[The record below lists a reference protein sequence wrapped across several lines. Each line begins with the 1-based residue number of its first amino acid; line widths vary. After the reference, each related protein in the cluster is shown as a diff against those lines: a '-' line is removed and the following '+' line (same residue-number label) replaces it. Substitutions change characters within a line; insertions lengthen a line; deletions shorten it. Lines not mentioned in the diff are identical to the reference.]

1 MRIASVGRVA
11 LRIAS
16 VVRVALRIASVAMVA
31 LRIPTS
37 RTGFYSGVLLE
48 TRLTKLGATALR
60 IPPTLPEVLA
70 FLHLGTFLHRLDR
83 LHRHRGCTA
92 GAWSRVNLA
101 ERDKA
106 SRRDLR
112 QNGYERTDYRRVRAH
127 ARGQT
132 KNAAI
137 KGTVWA
143 NHGNIC
149 HGQGYWNPRQ
159 SYIDTNAKTDFE
171 KCAHDVSFILR
182 IQAHME

>member
-1 MRIASVGRVA
+1 M
-11 LRIAS
+11 
-16 VVRVALRIASVAMVA
+16 
-31 LRIPTS
+31 
-37 RTGFYSGVLLE
+37 E

-106 SRRDLR
+106 SMRDLR
-112 QNGYERTDYRRVRAH
+112 QNGY
-127 ARGQT
+127 
-132 KNAAI
+132 
-137 KGTVWA
+137 
-143 NHGNIC
+143 
-149 HGQGYWNPRQ
+149 GQGYWNPRQ